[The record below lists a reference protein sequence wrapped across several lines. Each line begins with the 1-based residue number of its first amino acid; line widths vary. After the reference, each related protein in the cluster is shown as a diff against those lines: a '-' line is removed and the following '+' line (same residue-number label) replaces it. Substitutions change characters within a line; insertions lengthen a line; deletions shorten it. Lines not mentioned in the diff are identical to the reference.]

1 MGNIYIWTG
10 QCIKGTGL
18 MISSMGMAR
27 SSGQMVLST
36 WGSTIMGKSIIMESL
51 IGRMGRIMRVISTII
66 I

>member
-1 MGNIYIWTG
+1 
-10 QCIKGTGL
+10 